1 MHEANLNESERA
13 FRPFFIDN
21 LHIHRVVSPVNFC
34 LFLRAFY
41 RNLDRNKRLDFSH
54 TRVELHS
61 WTICRKYLEIKVL
74 DQYTGALILFILSV
88 LIAVG
93 MLAATTILGPKK
105 KFADKME
112 PFECGES
119 QLVSPHQRF
128 SVKFYL
134 IAVLFILFDV
144 EVVFL
149 FPWAVIFKRLGL
161 FGLIEMMV
169 FLVILGIGLLY
180 VWKKGGLDW
189 E

>member
-1 MHEANLNESERA
+1 M
-13 FRPFFIDN
+13 
-21 LHIHRVVSPVNFC
+21 
-34 LFLRAFY
+34 
-41 RNLDRNKRLDFSH
+41 
-54 TRVELHS
+54 
-61 WTICRKYLEIKVL
+61 LEE
-74 DQYTGALILFILSV
+74 YTGAFFLLAFAV
-88 LIAVG
+88 AIAVG
-93 MLAATTILGPKK
+93 MVAATTILGPKK

-149 FPWAVIFKRLGL
+149 FPWAVIYKRLGV
-161 FGLIEMMV
+161 FGLIEMLV
-169 FLVILGIGLLY
+169 FLVILGIGLIY

>member
-1 MHEANLNESERA
+1 M
-13 FRPFFIDN
+13 
-21 LHIHRVVSPVNFC
+21 
-34 LFLRAFY
+34 
-41 RNLDRNKRLDFSH
+41 
-54 TRVELHS
+54 
-61 WTICRKYLEIKVL
+61 LEE
-74 DQYTGALILFILSV
+74 YTGAFIL
-88 LIAVG
+88 LAFAIAIAVG
-93 MLAATTILGPKK
+93 MVAATTILGPKK

-149 FPWAVIFKRLGL
+149 FPWAVIYKRLGV
-161 FGLIEMMV
+161 FGLIEMLV
-169 FLVILGIGLLY
+169 FLVILGIGLIY